1 MKRKATKKKKNTLL
15 KFILKTFGFIVLFT
29 ALICLLAFGVYL
41 LTLDSAVDIGVET
54 MNLNYTSTVCYLDD
68 DGNEHELETLYA
80 TQNRSWVDL
89 KDMPKHLKYA
99 AIAIEDERFESHSG
113 VDWKRTFGA
122 AVNLVFQMRS
132 DFGGSTITQ
141 QLIKNLTGD
150 KQDTVRRKLQ
160 EITRALYIER
170 HYTKDIIIELYL
182 NTIYLSQGCYG
193 VSTAAEVYFG
203 KDVSELTLAEC
214 ASLIG
219 ITNLPTYYDPFINPE
234 NNLKRQRNTLAKML
248 ELEFITQEEYEA
260 AIAEELVFKRKTK
273 EEKIESN
280 IQSYFVDQVIEDVID
295 DLMAEHGLS
304 YQVAEKMIF
313 SGGLK
318 IYATVDPDIQSVMDK
333 HFRDDSNFPAA
344 SGKGMPE
351 CAMVIMDPYTGA
363 VKGLVGGR
371 GVKTQNRGWNRAT
384 QTFRQPGS
392 SIKPIAVYAPAIEYG
407 LINPQTAMDDTPF
420 TVLNGKAYP
429 KNETQRYQGRMTI
442 TKAIMESINT
452 ISVKTLNELTPERSY
467 NFMTT
472 NLGFSKLNKDSDKNL
487 APLALGGLTTG
498 VSTMEMAA
506 AYSAFVNNGTYIEPH
521 TYTKVLDNQGNVLLE
536 KKPAVIDAMS
546 KKTATYMN
554 YMLSKVMSPGGTGN
568 LARLS
573 NMPAAG
579 KTGTTDDDK
588 DRWYVGYTPYYSAA
602 VWYGY
607 DSPRSIPKGLS
618 PALTTWKK
626 IMNEIHKGL
635 PAKNFDASDDFKYVN
650 VCSTSGLLPNEYCGS
665 DVRGTQVIAGYFH
678 KDDVPTKRCTV
689 HTGVDLDSATMQK
702 PTEFCPAEN
711 IKTFGLL
718 DLSRSFPLSGILV
731 GDEQYT
737 IHNQAPASGEYYFAA
752 NKSTFNESCTTHAE
766 APPPPVEEPNDDP
779 ESEDVPLDDEVPDE
793 ELPEEDTSEDV
804 SSTED
809 PKDEVAESPAA

>member
-1 MKRKATKKKKNTLL
+1 MKRKSTKKKKNTLT
-15 KFILKTFGFIVLFT
+15 KFILKTIGLVVLFT
-29 ALICLLAFGVYL
+29 GIICLFAFGVYL
-41 LTLDSAVDIGVET
+41 LSLDSAVDIGVET
-54 MNLNYTSTVCYLDD
+54 MNLNYTSTVCYVDD
-68 DGNEHELETLYA
+68 DGNEHEYETLYA

-89 KDMPKHLKYA
+89 EEMPKHLKYA
-99 AIAIEDERFESHSG
+99 AIAIEDERFESHNG
-113 VDWKRTFGA
+113 VDWYRTFGA
-122 AVNLVFQMRS
+122 AANLFLSMRS

-141 QLIKNLTGD
+141 QLVKNLTGD

-160 EITRALYIER
+160 EIMRALYIER
-170 HYTKDIIIELYL
+170 HYTKDTIIELYL

-193 VSTAAEVYFG
+193 VATAAEVYFD
-203 KDVSELTLAEC
+203 KPVSELTLAEC

-248 ELEFITQEEYEA
+248 EIGSITREEYDEA
-260 AIAEELVFKRKTK
+260 LAQELVFKRKSK
-273 EEKIESN
+273 EERIDSN

-295 DLMAEHGLS
+295 DLMETHGYS

-318 IYATVDPDIQSVMDK
+318 VYATIDPKVQNAMEDVFENDE
-333 HFRDDSNFPAA
+333 NFPSA
-344 SGKGMPE
+344 SGKGKPE
-351 CAMVIMDPYTGA
+351 CAMVVMDPYTGEIR
-363 VKGLVGGR
+363 GMVGGR
-371 GVKTQNRGWNRAT
+371 GKKTQNRGWNRAT

-392 SIKPIAVYAPAIEYG
+392 SIKPIAVYAPAIEYE
-407 LINPQTAMDDTPF
+407 LITPQTAMDDTPF

-442 TKAIMESINT
+442 TKALMESINT

-467 NFMTT
+467 NFMTA
-472 NLGFSKLNKDSDKNL
+472 NLGFSKLNKATDKNL

-506 AYSAFVNNGTYIEPH
+506 AYSAFANSGTYIEPH
-521 TYTKVLDNQGNVLLE
+521 TYTKVLDNQGNVILE
-536 KKPAVIDAMS
+536 KEPQVVDAMS
-546 KKTATYMN
+546 KKTASYMN
-554 YMLSKVMSPGGTGN
+554 YMLSKVMSTGGTGN
-568 LARLS
+568 LAKLNG

-607 DSPRSIPKGLS
+607 DQPKTIPKGLS

-626 IMNEIHKGL
+626 VMNEIHENL
-635 PAKNFDASDDFKYVN
+635 PVKNFDYGDDFKYVN
-650 VCSTSGLLPNEYCGS
+650 VCSCSGLLPNEYCSS
-665 DVRGTQVIAGYFH
+665 DIRGTQVIAGFFH

-689 HTGVDLDSATMQK
+689 HKGVDLDSTTMQK

-718 DLSRSFPLSGILV
+718 DLSRSFPLSGISV
-731 GDEQYT
+731 VDEQYA
-737 IHNQAPASGEYYFAA
+737 IHSEAPKSGEFYFASP
-752 NKSTFNESCTTHAE
+752 KTTINETCSVHAS
-766 APPPPVEEPNDDP
+766 APPPVEEDP
-779 ESEDVPLDDEVPDE
+779 PVE
-793 ELPEEDTSEDV
+793 EPDTSEEDLT
-804 SSTED
+804 SEEDPEATED
-809 PKDEVAESPAA
+809 SEPVSDDTQEENTDV